1 LHTPNIVDPVLRRYR
16 QPVITRAQAYEKM
29 NNVII
34 DDRRIRCDFSQSVM
48 KEWKQCVAPPQIHQ
62 SYCLFEYRVFATG
75 TVCSCAKRR
84 LKRDK
89 SAREALTSVVVCS
102 SKEPWAKGQSTR
114 CWSVMNLGLRLEE
127 QEAAGLLLE
136 RGAGTGLAEIE
147 MKAEA
152 TTEEHQEGGGTSIE
166 SVEGRAAAAG
176 TETGGGIRIAIGADA
191 FVFCQ

>member
-1 LHTPNIVDPVLRRYR
+1 
-16 QPVITRAQAYEKM
+16 M

-48 KEWKQCVAPPQIHQ
+48 KEWKQCVAPPQIHP
-62 SYCLFEYRVFATG
+62 SYRLFEYRVFATG

-89 SAREALTSVVVCS
+89 SARVALTSVAVYS
-102 SKEPWAKGQSTR
+102 SKEPWAKGPSTR
-114 CWSVMNLGLRLEE
+114 CWSAMNLGLRLEE
-127 QEAAGLLLE
+127 QEPAELPLE
-136 RGAGTGLAEIE
+136 RGAGTGTGLAEIE

-191 FVFCQ
+191 LVFCQ